1 LLRVCRLTILA
12 TTLLGVMLLGG
23 EALAVTKTCANDP
36 CVGTDGPDKLTGTD
50 RRNEISGLG
59 GRDYIVGGAG
69 ADIIRARDGYKDAV
83 DCGPGYDTAYVDG
96 LDRVGPNCE
105 DVRRRSST
113 GGNGQV
119 NETNQSQVGGGKQS
133 NQTKQNA
140 TCQAQ
145 AGNVTGGGGGD
156 TAGHFQTNK
165 TKQKQKQGQIV
176 VQRNRGNNENE

>member
-1 LLRVCRLTILA
+1 
-12 TTLLGVMLLGG
+12 MLLGG

-59 GRDYIVGGAG
+59 GRDDIVGGAG

-96 LDRVGPNCE
+96 LDRVSRNCE

-119 NETNQSQVGGGKQS
+119 NETNQSQVGGGNQS
-133 NQTKQNA
+133 NQSKQSKQNA
-140 TCQAQ
+140 TCKAQ
-145 AGNVTGGGGGD
+145 AGNVTGGGGK
-156 TAGHFQTNK
+156 QS
-165 TKQKQKQGQIV
+165 KQKQKQKQRQHV
-176 VQRNRGNNENE
+176 NQRNRGNNESE